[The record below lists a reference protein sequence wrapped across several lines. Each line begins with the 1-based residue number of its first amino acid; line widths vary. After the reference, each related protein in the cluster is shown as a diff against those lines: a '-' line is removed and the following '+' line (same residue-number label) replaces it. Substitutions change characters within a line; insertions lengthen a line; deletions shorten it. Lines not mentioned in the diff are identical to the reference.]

1 MVITHHP
8 TSATTT
14 ATATTRAPWST
25 QCPGRRRATNSTAA
39 MTAAMTTS
47 GSTCSAGMAEI
58 LQQATRLGA
67 LLAAHRHGHGH
78 APGGPESDRRRRLDL
93 DAGQELESRQHGRD
107 RDRRLHHC
115 VGAADAAARTAAEG
129 KIGELRQPRSETVL
143 PSFGDELAG
152 VFEKARVTVHRPR
165 AHQHGRNPRRWVSP

>member
-8 TSATTT
+8 PSATTT

-25 QCPGRRRATNSTAA
+25 QCPGRRRAANSTAP

-47 GSTCSAGMAEI
+47 GSACSAGMAEI

-67 LLAAHRHGHGH
+67 SLVARRHGHGH
-78 APGGPESDRRRRLDL
+78 APGGPQSDRRRRLDL
-93 DAGQELESRQHGRD
+93 DAGQELESGQHGRD

-115 VGAADAAARTAAEG
+115 VGAAYAAPGAAAEG
-129 KIGELRQPRSETVL
+129 KVGELRQARSEAVV
-143 PSFGDELAG
+143 PSLGEKSLG
-152 VFEKARVTVHRPR
+152 VFEKARVTVHR
-165 AHQHGRNPRRWVSP
+165 